1 MSISILMQIKNDK
14 VSIKTVKFSYYI
26 LFDFK
31 NSLWQLVQSLAT
43 KSKMWNLPKTVA
55 NISIKNKNWKLHQ
68 TFNIRLYMLSLD
80 QRKGN

>member
-55 NISIKNKNWKLHQ
+55 NISIKNENWKLHQ

>member
-55 NISIKNKNWKLHQ
+55 NISIKKQKLKITSDFQ
-68 TFNIRLYMLSLD
+68 YKTLYA
-80 QRKGN
+80 

>member
-43 KSKMWNLPKTVA
+43 KSKMWKLPKTVA
-55 NISIKNKNWKLHQ
+55 NISIKNENWKLHQ
-68 TFNIRLYMLSLD
+68 TCNIRLYMLSLD